1 MMIRGRFSDPL
12 LALSAGA
19 LLALMISVNSVLASY
34 NSPLFASWVA
44 HGVGAIAA
52 WLLLQ
57 LLLFRRKPL
66 SSAVAVVAPRWAY
79 FGGIPG
85 ALTVVVAAITVNSPL
100 ALSGS
105 LALMLTGQ
113 VLFGMLSDG
122 CGWFGV
128 MKRRLRANDII
139 ATLLILFGCGLLIF
153 VR

>member
-12 LALSAGA
+12 LALTAGA
-19 LLALMISVNSVLASY
+19 LLALMISVNSGLASY

-57 LLLFRRKPL
+57 LLLRRRTPL
-66 SSAVAVVAPRWAY
+66 SSATATAPPRWAY
-79 FGGIPG
+79 LGGIPG
-85 ALTVVVAAITVNSPL
+85 ALTVVVAAVTVNSPL
-100 ALSGS
+100 ALAGS

-113 VLFGMLSDG
+113 VLFGMLSDSR
-122 CGWFGV
+122 GWFGV
-128 MKRRLRANDII
+128 IQRRLRANDII
-139 ATLLILFGCGLLIF
+139 ATLLILFGCALLIF

>member
-12 LALSAGA
+12 LALTAGA

-52 WLLLQ
+52 WLLL
-57 LLLFRRKPL
+57 LLLLRRRTPL
-66 SSAVAVVAPRWAY
+66 SPATAPPRWAY
-79 FGGIPG
+79 LGGIPG

-100 ALSGS
+100 ALAGS

-113 VLFGMLSDG
+113 VLFGMLSDSR
-122 CGWFGV
+122 GWFGAIQ
-128 MKRRLRANDII
+128 RRLRTNDII
-139 ATLLILFGCGLLIF
+139 ATLLILAGCALLIF
-153 VR
+153 LR

>member
-1 MMIRGRFSDPL
+1 MIRGRFSDPL
-12 LALSAGA
+12 LALTAGA
-19 LLALMISVNSVLASY
+19 LLALMISVNSGLASY

-52 WLLLQ
+52 WLLL
-57 LLLFRRKPL
+57 LLLPYRRTPL
-66 SSAVAVVAPRWAY
+66 SSAAAMAAPRWAY

-85 ALTVVVAAITVNSPL
+85 ALTVVVAAVTVNSRL

-113 VLFGMLSDG
+113 VLFGMLSDSR
-122 CGWFGV
+122 GWFGV
-128 MKRRLRANDII
+128 IPRRLRANDII
-139 ATLLILFGCGLLIF
+139 ATLLILFGGALLIF

>member
-1 MMIRGRFSDPL
+1 MIRGRFSDPL
-12 LALSAGA
+12 LALTAGA
-19 LLALMISVNSVLASY
+19 LLALMISVNSELASY
-34 NSPLFASWVA
+34 NRPLFASWVA

-57 LLLFRRKPL
+57 MLPFHRTPL
-66 SSAVAVVAPRWAY
+66 SSGAVVAAPRWAY
-79 FGGIPG
+79 LGGIPG

-113 VLFGMLSDG
+113 VLFGMLSDSR
-122 CGWFGV
+122 GWFGV
-128 MKRRLRANDII
+128 IKRRLRANDII
-139 ATLLILFGCGLLIF
+139 ATLLILFGCALLIF